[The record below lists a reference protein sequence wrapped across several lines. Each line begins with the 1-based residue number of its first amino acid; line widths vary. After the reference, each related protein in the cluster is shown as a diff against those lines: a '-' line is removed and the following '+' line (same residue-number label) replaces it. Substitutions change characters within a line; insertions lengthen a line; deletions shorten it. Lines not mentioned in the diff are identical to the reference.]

1 MSKSVVLTKGTA
13 LVLLAIFIQPLIS
26 KVVLAEKLNGIYW
39 AETGSD
45 DGIEIIG
52 NKYQYLDP
60 TSSSW
65 RKVSELSFIKKE
77 LFRFVLTVHIIAQIS
92 CLERLIVLI
101 YALAMDGSSS
111 H

>member
-1 MSKSVVLTKGTA
+1 MKGA
-13 LVLLAIFIQPLIS
+13 ILMLSAIFMQPLIP
-26 KVVLAEKLNGIYW
+26 KFVLAENLNGIYW

-65 RKVSELSFIKKE
+65 RKVSELSFIKKGVIQIRSNRTYYCSNK
-77 LFRFVLTVHIIAQIS
+77 LPRKSNISYICTQNGWKKQSIAPP
-92 CLERLIVLI
+92 
-101 YALAMDGSSS
+101 
-111 H
+111 